1 MAIKS
6 ELFRYWQEQEVR
18 LGRRITVS
26 EVARSA
32 NLSRDAIQRL
42 LDNNSTRFDGPTISA
57 ICKFFDVPPGTPIP
71 FLLYVPDDPEHQ

>member
-42 LDNNSTRFDGPTISA
+42 LDNNSTRFDGPTLA
-57 ICKFFDVPPGTPIP
+57 ALCRYFNVPPGTPIP
-71 FLLYVPDDPEHQ
+71 FLVYVPDDSEHQ